1 MAISFVIFTLWLGL
15 MTNAQGWFQ
24 QNRTLFFCV
33 YYLTKISLN
42 NLSVNIGFV
51 SHFAYHAQRVVN
63 IQSLVYL
70 VYYIIYFKV
79 LSSIT
84 KKKFD

>member
-1 MAISFVIFTLWLGL
+1 MLKADFSKIE
-15 MTNAQGWFQ
+15 
-24 QNRTLFFCV
+24 LFFCV

-63 IQSLVYL
+63 IQSLVY
-70 VYYIIYFKV
+70 YRK
-79 LSSIT
+79 
-84 KKKFD
+84 